1 MTTDTNKII
10 DSCNYKRSEFDQ
22 LIYDSCGDNW
32 VNVENESITYIDDSD
47 REVSVTYDLYLEGVV
62 DQWDDVSIT
71 TEDITIK
78 SVSINDV
85 EIELTKELKEEIT
98 KTIENLI

>member
-78 SVSINDV
+78 SVFINDV